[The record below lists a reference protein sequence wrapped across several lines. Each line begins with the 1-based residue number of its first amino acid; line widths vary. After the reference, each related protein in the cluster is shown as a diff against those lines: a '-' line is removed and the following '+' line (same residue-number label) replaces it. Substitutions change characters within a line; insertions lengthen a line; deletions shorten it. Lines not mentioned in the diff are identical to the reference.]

1 MAGIESGVND
11 GSMLTVDPLSKAA
24 RVTLYDDDGA
34 IMVYADGDQ
43 PASPKGIISMGVNDG
58 LVLPIRMDRF
68 GSTAI
73 AQHQVLFTESFEGTT
88 INPQRWQIV
97 ATTMAATQ
105 ATISGVVF
113 NSGNILTINTGYML
127 KTTRKFLMTQR
138 QPMQFKFRTRL
149 ESYNN
154 SVIEVGI
161 GDATT
166 FNGAHST
173 GAFIQVTSGGVIQ
186 PVLFFNGN
194 PRTGVPIVNLN
205 PNDYYTIDIFKD
217 DDQISFSIQNTG
229 TGEIIDKQTIRLG
242 VDTQRL
248 FSATELSIFSRVYT
262 TGVAPVTAPHL
273 ILTDVYASVL
283 DANYNLITS
292 TMQTLQQ
299 RSAIHNPF
307 TGVQLAQFGNSV
319 QPASATLSNTAASY
333 ATLGGKFQFAA
344 PAGAVTDFA
353 LFGFNVPDPATLV
366 VTSIDIESW
375 NTGAAV
381 ATTATLLE
389 WFVVENQAAVTLATA
404 TGRVG
409 IGAQSFPVGAAIG
422 ALGQRLSKQYQGGLV
437 TGPGRFFVIGLRI
450 PIGTA
455 TGSQIISGQVNI
467 EGYFL

>member
-1 MAGIESGVND
+1 
-11 GSMLTVDPLSKAA
+11 
-24 RVTLYDDDGA
+24 
-34 IMVYADGDQ
+34 
-43 PASPKGIISMGVNDG
+43 
-58 LVLPIRMDRF
+58 
-68 GSTAI
+68 
-73 AQHQVLFTESFEGTT
+73 
-88 INPQRWQIV
+88 
-97 ATTMAATQ
+97 
-105 ATISGVVF
+105 
-113 NSGNILTINTGYML
+113 
-127 KTTRKFLMTQR
+127 
-138 QPMQFKFRTRL
+138 
-149 ESYNN
+149 
-154 SVIEVGI
+154 
-161 GDATT
+161 
-166 FNGAHST
+166 
-173 GAFIQVTSGGVIQ
+173 
-186 PVLFFNGN
+186 
-194 PRTGVPIVNLN
+194 
-205 PNDYYTIDIFKD
+205 
-217 DDQISFSIQNTG
+217 
-229 TGEIIDKQTIRLG
+229 
-242 VDTQRL
+242 
-248 FSATELSIFSRVYT
+248 
-262 TGVAPVTAPHL
+262 
-273 ILTDVYASVL
+273 
-283 DANYNLITS
+283 
-292 TMQTLQQ
+292 
-299 RSAIHNPF
+299 
-307 TGVQLAQFGNSV
+307 VQLAQFGNSV